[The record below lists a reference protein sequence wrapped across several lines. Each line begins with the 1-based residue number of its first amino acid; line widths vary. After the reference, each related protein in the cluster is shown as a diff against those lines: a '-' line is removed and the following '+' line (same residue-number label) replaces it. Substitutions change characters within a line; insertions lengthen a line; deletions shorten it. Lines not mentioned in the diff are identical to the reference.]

1 MVWKDTRAERE
12 IGSVGQRRGVR
23 QVQAIHLP
31 GLGREAELQICS
43 VVEEDT
49 LTLDVAGI
57 GKYTLM
63 WTPTEDIDSSFGFT
77 DVDGVLADGGN
88 PEALC
93 LAAGFALSEGIIA
106 SLDDILTMALCVDEP
121 DVVQLELKDATSV
134 EVGRANVLI
143 RSSCGVCGYRDIVDK
158 NMYQLQP
165 VGSNMRLSESG
176 FGRLMTD
183 MRAGQLIFR
192 DTGGSH
198 GAALFG
204 EDGVVRGV
212 SEDLGRHNALDK
224 AIGRHLLEGRSFADC
239 GVLLSSR
246 LSLEMIVKA
255 IRAGIQIVAA
265 VSAPTSLAI
274 ELADR
279 FGLTLCGFVRDER
292 MTVYTHPWR
301 IPATGELPPTAV
313 R

>member
-1 MVWKDTRAERE
+1 MVWKDEKAAGEGRVTE
-12 IGSVGQRRGVR
+12 QRRGVR
-23 QVQAIHLP
+23 RVNAIHLP
-31 GLGREAELQICS
+31 GGGGAAVAQICS

-57 GKYTLM
+57 GQYTLM
-63 WTPTEDIDSSFGFT
+63 WTPTEKIDSSFGFT
-77 DVDGVLADGGN
+77 DVDGVLSDAGN

-93 LAAGFALSEGIIA
+93 LAAGFALSEGIIT
-106 SLDDILTMALCVDEP
+106 SLDDIHTMALCADEP
-121 DVVQLELKDATSV
+121 DVVQLELKDVASV
-134 EVGRANVLI
+134 EVRRANVLI

-158 NMYQLQP
+158 NMYQLQS
-165 VGSNMRLSESG
+165 VDSSMRLSESG
-176 FGRLMTD
+176 FGRLMAD
-183 MRAGQLIFR
+183 MRAGQLVFG
-192 DTGGSH
+192 DTGGCH

-204 EDGVVRGV
+204 VDGNVRSV

-224 AIGRHLLEGRSFADC
+224 AIGRHLLEGHTFTDS

-279 FGLTLCGFVRDER
+279 FGVTLCGFVRDER

-301 IPATGELPPTAV
+301 IAATGALPDFIEK
-313 R
+313 